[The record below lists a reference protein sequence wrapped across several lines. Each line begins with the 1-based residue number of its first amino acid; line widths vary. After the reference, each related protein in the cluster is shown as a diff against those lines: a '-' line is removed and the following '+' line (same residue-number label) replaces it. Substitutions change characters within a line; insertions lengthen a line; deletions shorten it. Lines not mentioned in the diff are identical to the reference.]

1 MGVVPQDTVLFN
13 DTLSNNVRYG
23 RVEASDQEV
32 TRALEVSGLNEFI
45 AGLPDGLATEVGARG
60 LKLSGGEKQRIA
72 IARVI
77 LKNPSILL
85 FDEATSSL
93 DAVTERQVQ
102 KNLEQLAT
110 DRTTIV
116 IAHRLSTIKDADT
129 ILVIR
134 DGEIVEQ
141 GHFLALIETSVLFKS
156 LWDAQQ
162 RSKENLTLVR
172 E

>member
-1 MGVVPQDTVLFN
+1 M
-13 DTLSNNVRYG
+13 
-23 RVEASDQEV
+23 
-32 TRALEVSGLNEFI
+32 ALEVSGLRDFV
-45 AGLPDGLATEVGARG
+45 AGLPDGLATQVGARG

-93 DAVTERQVQ
+93 DAMTERQVQ
-102 KNLEQLAT
+102 KNLEQIAT

-116 IAHRLSTIKDADT
+116 IAHRLSTIKEADK

-141 GHFLALIETSVLFKS
+141 GHFSTLIESSVLFKS

-162 RSKENLTLVR
+162 RSEASLPLAS